1 MDIICERLLP
11 VALVAILAWILLYDC
26 VIRKRSLRR
35 KQSFDQQWPPI
46 SDEEFLRR
54 CSVGTN
60 PRVALGVRRI
70 IAEQLCVPYS
80 QVYPEQSFVNDLG
93 AD

>member
-1 MDIICERLLP
+1 MDIFCERIVP
-11 VALVAILAWILLYDC
+11 IALVAILAWILFYIL
-26 VIRKRSLRR
+26 RKTSLRR
-35 KQSFDQQWPPI
+35 KRSFDQQWPPI